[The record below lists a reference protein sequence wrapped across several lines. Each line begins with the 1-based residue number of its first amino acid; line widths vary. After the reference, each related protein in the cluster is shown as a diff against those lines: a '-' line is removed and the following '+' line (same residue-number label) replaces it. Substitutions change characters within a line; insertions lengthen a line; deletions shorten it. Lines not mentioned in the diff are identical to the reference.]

1 MTGLQYSR
9 VFVSI
14 NLTRVVLIYVK
25 DTIGALQEDFKK
37 GVRWIR
43 PETAHVTVQ
52 FIGKVSEIILGDVIS
67 KIGNLTPNLSSFTL
81 SLESPEVAPTL
92 KRPRLIWIPLTG
104 GVAEMQH
111 LSVKVRCAVKSC
123 GIILDDKEFL
133 PHITLGRISQPQ
145 YFADHRAVEKK
156 LEQYAIPAIIQLLKV
171 SEIAVVQSILG
182 PYGPKYID
190 LKKYALDA

>member
-1 MTGLQYSR
+1 
-9 VFVSI
+9 
-14 NLTRVVLIYVK
+14 
-25 DTIGALQEDFKK
+25 
-37 GVRWIR
+37 
-43 PETAHVTVQ
+43 
-52 FIGKVSEIILGDVIS
+52 
-67 KIGNLTPNLSSFTL
+67 
-81 SLESPEVAPTL
+81 
-92 KRPRLIWIPLTG
+92 
-104 GVAEMQH
+104 MQH

-145 YFADHRAVEKK
+145 YFADHRVVEKK

-190 LKKYALDA
+190 LKKYVLDA